1 MEDSAVAEDLA
12 IMEDSAV
19 AEDLAFQEDVALA
32 DAALADAAFQ
42 GLAILEGYMLSIRR
56 IIVKA
61 ELVSTK
67 RYTADSNSSFLLF
80 C

>member
-1 MEDSAVAEDLA
+1 
-12 IMEDSAV
+12 MEDSAV
-19 AEDLAFQEDVALA
+19 AEDLAFQEDVALADAALA